1 MKRPW
6 RSVLTSMFLIRSE
19 DGWPGPAI
27 IWSILAAISVSAAGI
42 VASRPG
48 HLGDLH
54 TVREWLSYWTS
65 TTGNPYTHFAPMLD
79 YPPISFLVLWP
90 VSLLPEQGLAFWFL
104 PGAVLLTAFAVW
116 TQTSWTADRLRI
128 SLSASE
134 RLALIALVLAGSGTR
149 SGLWAGQ
156 TVALSLIFGMLALR
170 WKRSRPW
177 LAALCLALCSFKLHI
192 AAGFFLA
199 VLLLAGPTV
208 PIIASVITLLF
219 SWLFAATVNQSL
231 PGILIDYGRNLIALY
246 GGEHRVRGMLSIRF
260 VLDDLIG
267 WYSLSFAVYLVLAVS
282 ALTTLVVL
290 SQRRRANDT
299 TQALVAAAS
308 MLLSLVFLPHQV
320 YNSLYA
326 APALF
331 LLMWPESGLIPNRS
345 IRAIWVAAYVLFGVF
360 DPSRTIRLTI
370 LPITESDLVFW
381 LSYNLNPLR
390 PAALFTLILWRLY
403 QRPPREY
410 EPAA

>member
-1 MKRPW
+1 
-6 RSVLTSMFLIRSE
+6 MFLIRAE

-192 AAGFFLA
+192 AAGFLLA

-290 SQRRRANDT
+290 SQRRRADDT
-299 TQALVAAAS
+299 TQALVAVSS

-320 YNSLYA
+320 YNSLFA

-331 LLMWPESGLIPNRS
+331 LLMWPESGLIPNRR
-345 IRAIWVAAYVLFGVF
+345 IRAIWVAAYVLFGVI

>member
-1 MKRPW
+1 M
-6 RSVLTSMFLIRSE
+6 LTSIFLIRSE

-27 IWSILAAISVSAAGI
+27 IWSIVAAISVSAAGI

-54 TVREWLSYWTS
+54 TVREWLRYWTS
-65 TTGNPYTHFAPMLD
+65 TGGNPFTHYAPTLD

-90 VSLLPEQGLAFWFL
+90 LSLLPEQGLAYWFL
-104 PGAVLLTAFAVW
+104 PAAVILTTVAVW
-116 TQTSWTADRLRI
+116 AQTWWTADCLRI
-128 SLSASE
+128 SLSTSE
-134 RLALIALVLAGSGTR
+134 RVALVAIVLAGSGTR
-149 SGLWAGQ
+149 SGLWVGQ
-156 TVALSLIFGMLALR
+156 TVALSLIFGMCALQ
-170 WKRSRPW
+170 WKRSHPL
-177 LAALCLALCSFKLHI
+177 LAALCLALCSFKLHV

-231 PGILIDYGRNLIALY
+231 PGILIDYSRNLYTLY
-246 GGEHRVRGMLSIRF
+246 GGEHRVRDMLSIRF

-267 WYSLSFAVYLVLAVS
+267 WYSLSTAAYMLLGLG
-282 ALTTLVVL
+282 ALTAIVVL
-290 SQRRRANDT
+290 SRRRRADAT
-299 TQALVAAAS
+299 TQALVAVSS
-308 MLLSLVFLPHQV
+308 MLLSLVFLPHQA
-320 YNSLYA
+320 YNSLFA

-331 LLMWPESGLIPNRS
+331 LLMWPESGLIPNRRV
-345 IRAIWVAAYVLFGVF
+345 RAIWVAAYVLFGVL
-360 DPSRTIRLTI
+360 DPSRAIRFMV
-370 LPITESDLVFW
+370 LPLTESDLVFW

-390 PAALFTLILWRLY
+390 PAALFTLVLWRLY